1 MKISLFLVFLLSS
14 SFLYTQSWNKVI
26 SNAEVIAVDSKLNQV
41 WAATDNNGVF
51 YLNKNSGIWRNYTSE
66 NGYMVTNSTDGLVIA
81 AGKVFIASTYGI
93 YYCGINGN
101 NWGHYVLPGGYMP
114 NWIRAVADDDTVVW
128 FGTFQGIAT
137 YSKNSASF
145 KTYNITK
152 NSDGSTNNITTIH
165 VTPNEVWFG
174 TENGVQ
180 VYKKGLNITADSSRF
195 LYNKQNGFDNLSQYI
210 SVKAIAVQDTI
221 VWIGLEDY
229 TPASNPNYCKGG
241 LYRFNRNANV
251 WQRFDKSTGLSGNGI
266 HFIRINSDSLI
277 AGLFTY
283 INGVSFTGNGLL
295 KMNTANLNTQIINYS
310 SHGVGDSNYFD
321 LRTLDN
327 ELWLAAGDGLYT
339 TYDTTA
345 TSVENNYDLPDNFV
359 LYQNYPNPFNP
370 ETIISFH
377 LPANT
382 HVSLKL
388 FDILGNEI
396 AQLVDETIQAG
407 LQNYRLTSHNHQ
419 LSAGVYFYQL
429 RAGDLIST
437 KKMILLK

>member
-14 SFLYTQSWNKVI
+14 SFLFTQSWNKVI

-283 INGVSFTGNGLL
+283 VNGVSFTGNGLL

-310 SHGVGDSNYFD
+310 SNGVGDSNYFD

>member
-14 SFLYTQSWNKVI
+14 SFLFTQSWNKVI

-81 AGKVFIASTYGI
+81 TGKVFIASTYGI

-310 SHGVGDSNYFD
+310 SNGVGDSNYFD

-345 TSVENNYDLPDNFV
+345 TSVENNNNLPDNFV

>member
-14 SFLYTQSWNKVI
+14 SFLFTQSWNKVI

-66 NGYMVTNSTDGLVIA
+66 NGYMVTNSTDCLVIA

-345 TSVENNYDLPDNFV
+345 TSVENNNNLPDNFV

>member
-14 SFLYTQSWNKVI
+14 SFLFTQSWNKVI

-295 KMNTANLNTQIINYS
+295 KMNTANLNSQIINYS

>member
-14 SFLYTQSWNKVI
+14 SFLFTQSWNKVI

-66 NGYMVTNSTDGLVIA
+66 NGYMVTNSTDCLVIA

>member
-14 SFLYTQSWNKVI
+14 SFLFTQSWNKVI

-195 LYNKQNGFDNLSQYI
+195 LYNKQNGFDNISQYI

-295 KMNTANLNTQIINYS
+295 KMNTANLNSQIINYS

-345 TSVENNYDLPDNFV
+345 TSVENNNNLPDNFV

>member
-66 NGYMVTNSTDGLVIA
+66 NGYMVTNSTDCLVIA

-283 INGVSFTGNGLL
+283 VNGVSFTGNGLL

-310 SHGVGDSNYFD
+310 SNGVGDSNYFD

-345 TSVENNYDLPDNFV
+345 TSVENNNNLPDNFV

-407 LQNYRLTSHNHQ
+407 LQNYRLISHNHQ

>member
-14 SFLYTQSWNKVI
+14 SFLFTQSWNKVI

-66 NGYMVTNSTDGLVIA
+66 NGYMVTNSTDCLVIA

-283 INGVSFTGNGLL
+283 VNGVSFTGNGLL
-295 KMNTANLNTQIINYS
+295 KMNTANLNSQIINYS

-345 TSVENNYDLPDNFV
+345 TSVENNNNLPDNFV

>member
-14 SFLYTQSWNKVI
+14 SFLFTQSWNKVI

-295 KMNTANLNTQIINYS
+295 KMNTANLNSQIINYS

-345 TSVENNYDLPDNFV
+345 TSVENNNNLPDNFV

>member
-66 NGYMVTNSTDGLVIA
+66 NGYMVTNSTDCLVIA

-295 KMNTANLNTQIINYS
+295 KMNTANLNSQIINYS

-345 TSVENNYDLPDNFV
+345 TSVENNNNLPDNFV

>member
-81 AGKVFIASTYGI
+81 TGKVFIASTYGI

-295 KMNTANLNTQIINYS
+295 KMNTANLNSQIINYS

-345 TSVENNYDLPDNFV
+345 TSVENNNNLPDNFV

>member
-14 SFLYTQSWNKVI
+14 SFLFTQSWNKVI

-81 AGKVFIASTYGI
+81 TGKVFIASTYGI

-345 TSVENNYDLPDNFV
+345 TSVENNNNLPDNFV

>member
-14 SFLYTQSWNKVI
+14 SFLFTQSWNKVI

-66 NGYMVTNSTDGLVIA
+66 NGYMVTNSTDCLVIA

-295 KMNTANLNTQIINYS
+295 KMNTANLNSQIINYS

-345 TSVENNYDLPDNFV
+345 TSVENNNNLPDNFV

>member
-295 KMNTANLNTQIINYS
+295 KMNTANLNSQIINYS

-345 TSVENNYDLPDNFV
+345 TSVENNNNLPDNFV

>member
-14 SFLYTQSWNKVI
+14 SFLFTQSWNKVI

-345 TSVENNYDLPDNFV
+345 TSVENNNNLPDNFV

>member
-14 SFLYTQSWNKVI
+14 SFLFTQSWNKVI

-81 AGKVFIASTYGI
+81 TGKVFIASTYGI

-295 KMNTANLNTQIINYS
+295 KMNTANLNSQIINYS

-345 TSVENNYDLPDNFV
+345 TSVENNNNLPDNFV

>member
-14 SFLYTQSWNKVI
+14 SFLFTQSWNKVI

-81 AGKVFIASTYGI
+81 TGKVFIASTYGI

-195 LYNKQNGFDNLSQYI
+195 LYNKQNGFDNISQYI

-295 KMNTANLNTQIINYS
+295 KMNTANLNSQIINYS

>member
-14 SFLYTQSWNKVI
+14 SFLFTQSWNKVI